1 MDDRSGTITQY
12 RIQYSCPSC
21 FRAESYISAQQSL
34 IYPMSSLWSGEQYIF
49 HIAACVGDI
58 CGHTRSSLTVN
69 VPPVGMYNH
78 IVIEIVNTMITI
90 MIIIILW
97 SYEF

>member
-1 MDDRSGTITQY
+1 MDDRSSTITRY

-21 FRAESYISAQQSL
+21 FQAESYISVQQSL
-34 IYPMSSLWSGEQYIF
+34 IHAMPSLRSGEQYTF

-78 IVIEIVNTMITI
+78 IGIEICRYYDL
-90 MIIIILW
+90 ILIL
-97 SYEF
+97 